1 LLRDAAVRESHY
13 NLTDLHG
20 FEERI
25 IAHLDGLSVAGDVAW
40 PFCQAWIA
48 AKGEGVQYS
57 VCIVVLEIL
66 LIKPLRELANIV
78 IRSHFRDTAK

>member
-25 IAHLDGLSVAGDVAW
+25 IAHLDGLSVAGDVAAIL
-40 PFCQAWIA
+40 PSLDCS
-48 AKGEGVQYS
+48 KGRGCS
-57 VCIVVLEIL
+57 I
-66 LIKPLRELANIV
+66 
-78 IRSHFRDTAK
+78 FRVHSSTRDFIDKAPKRIGKYCHKKSF